1 MINISRKGLE
11 TILNTDSKSES
22 ISLNFNPQ
30 INKFLSGDLALRN
43 LIDSFMAFYLI
54 GDNPSKYLNEDIRL
68 NFPIDTIYFQW
79 FENLFYFWN
88 IDMPNITY
96 EKKDFG
102 KIKSKNQK
110 GKDLLAFSG
119 GKDSFFIAKNED
131 VIPIHIQGMNPKFEA
146 RELKA
151 VSELGKLTRNK
162 PKFISLTNLNNVDG
176 NNGYQVRDGLI
187 YALISMYS
195 LIIGG
200 KNILSGSYE
209 EDSWYCESQQ
219 SIEHLNSIFNEKGLE
234 NKIKVIDKLSEEEV
248 INELLKTPEVFNYTT
263 SCVIAGEDREHLK
276 KKYLT
281 EFTGIPLI
289 NGDSCGLCGKCAQ
302 INLVKMLHPIESKKL
317 KRNAIIPLA
326 RYYLERYEVSE
337 AFKVLVEADVI
348 RKVSELYL

>member
-1 MINISRKGLE
+1 MINISKKGLE
-11 TILNTDSKSES
+11 IILNNDSRIES
-22 ISLNFNPQ
+22 ISLNSNPQ
-30 INKFLSGDLALRN
+30 ISKLLSEDLALRN
-43 LIDSFMAFYLI
+43 FIDSFMAFYLI
-54 GDNPSKYLNEDIRL
+54 GDNPYKYLNEDIRL
-68 NFPIDTIYFQW
+68 NFPIEPIYFQW
-79 FENLFYFWN
+79 FENLFSFWN

-102 KIKSKNQK
+102 KIKLENQK

-131 VIPIHIQGMNPKFEA
+131 VIPIHIQGMNPRFES

-151 VSELGKLTRNK
+151 VRELGKLTKNR
-162 PKFISLTNLNNVDG
+162 PQIISLNNLNNIDG

-187 YALISMYS
+187 YVLISMYS

-263 SCVIAGEDREHLK
+263 SCVISGEDREYLK

-289 NGDSCGLCGKCAQ
+289 NDDSCGLCGKCAQ

-317 KRNAIIPLA
+317 KKNAIVPLV
-326 RYYLERYEVSE
+326 RYYIERYEVSD

-348 RKVSELYL
+348 RKVSKRYL